1 MTKLLDEV
9 RFDLSFIRSH
19 TLQPKWWKVMKV
31 FVLAGVMAGYFGLF
45 GLVKTIAFFASFMLL
60 SLFVHM
66 VYRVKT
72 EKYSKSWLDFVV
84 VEEAGEARAKRI
96 GRYYY
101 AAILLNAA
109 LSIAIS
115 QLLF

>member
-1 MTKLLDEV
+1 VTKLLDEV
-9 RFDLSFIRSH
+9 RFDLGFIRSH

-31 FVLAGVMAGYFGLF
+31 FVLVGAAAGYYCLF
-45 GLVKTIAFFASFMLL
+45 GLVRTIAFFASFLL
-60 SLFVHM
+60 LALVVHL
-66 VYRVKT
+66 VYRIKT

-84 VEEAGEARAKRI
+84 VEEDGEARAESI

-109 LSIAIS
+109 LSVAVS